1 MSGYRPVVPAATES
15 SAEPVLIAGMGAS
28 YGVSAEEV
36 RALLDVALGQLGLDA
51 SAVTA
56 IATVDAKAREPG
68 LVALAGALEVPLVP
82 HPAAELTRVPH
93 PGLAAGVL
101 AAIPNGATPSVAEAA
116 ALLGL
121 PGWRASH
128 PGAAVELLVGKTA
141 SPRASVALARH
152 WVADLRHHGDAEL
165 IADAEPVGKAGPS
178 GKTEPTGKAGH
189 SGKTELTGKTE
200 PAGEPEPADPA
211 GRLRDFAVN
220 VCTDPL
226 PAWLAEA
233 ITAACGQ
240 LASYPRPQAAT
251 AAAAARHRRLAGEVL
266 LTAGASEAFTLL
278 AQGIPAG
285 LAAVVHPQFT
295 EPEVALRAAG
305 WRVHRV
311 LTDPDD
317 GWALHPDRVPDSADL
332 VVIGNPTNPT
342 GTLHPRQALLALRRP
357 GRLVVID
364 EAFADAVPGEPES
377 LADAADLTG
386 VVVVRSLTKTWGL
399 AGLRIGYLL
408 GDPAAVAAAA
418 AVQPHW
424 SVSGPAL
431 AAAEVCLADA
441 ALAEAHRRALA
452 VTAHRRALVTE
463 LTRRGFEVPVDG
475 VGPFL
480 LARHPHRPRL
490 HAELRTRGFA
500 VRRADT
506 FPGLGPGWIRIAVR
520 DPDTTA
526 PLLAALDLLAGKG

>member
-1 MSGYRPVVPAATES
+1 VSGHAPPADS
-15 SAEPVLIAGMGAS
+15 STEPVLVAGMGATC
-28 YGVSAEEV
+28 GVSAEEV
-36 RALLDVALGQLGLDA
+36 RALLDVALAELGLDA

-56 IATVDAKAREPG
+56 IATVDAQAREPG
-68 LVALAGALEVPLVP
+68 LAALAADLAVPLVP
-82 HPAAELTRVPH
+82 YPAADLARVPN
-93 PGLAAGVL
+93 PAPDA
-101 AAIPNGATPSVAEAA
+101 PTATPNVAEAA
-116 ALLGL
+116 ALLDL
-121 PGWRASH
+121 PGWRAGR

-141 SPRASVALARH
+141 SPRATVALARH

-165 IADAEPVGKAGPS
+165 LGDSLDAADGG
-178 GKTEPTGKAGH
+178 
-189 SGKTELTGKTE
+189 
-200 PAGEPEPADPA
+200 PAGNETGRTGAA
-211 GRLRDFAVN
+211 GLRDFAVN
-220 VCTDPL
+220 VSTEPL
-226 PAWLAEA
+226 PPWLAEA
-233 ITAACGQ
+233 ITTACGQ
-240 LASYPRPQAAT
+240 LAGYPRPQAAT
-251 AAAAARHRRLAGEVL
+251 AAAIARHRRQAGEVL

-311 LTDPDD
+311 LTDAAD

-342 GTLHPRQALLALRRP
+342 GTLHSRQALLALRRP

-377 LADAADLTG
+377 LADAGDLTG

-408 GDPAAVAAAA
+408 GDATAIAAAA

-431 AAAEVCLADA
+431 AAAEACLADS
-441 ALAEAHRRALA
+441 ALPEAHRRA
-452 VTAHRRALVTE
+452 VTGAAHRQALADE
-463 LTRRGFEVPVDG
+463 LARRGFEVPADA
-475 VGPFL
+475 VGPFVL
-480 LARHPHRPRL
+480 TRHPRRPRL
-490 HAELRTRGFA
+490 HAELRAAGFA

-506 FPGLGPGWIRIAVR
+506 FPGLGPGWVRIAVR
-520 DPDTTA
+520 DPASTA
-526 PLLAALDLLAGKG
+526 PLLAAIDRLLGGS